1 MRKQSITVHKIGYAI
16 TGLVFSLIVCPLF
29 VVGAFTIFTSL
40 IYR

>member
-1 MRKQSITVHKIGYAI
+1 MRKPTITVHNIGYAI
-16 TGLVFSLIVCPLF
+16 TGLVFSLIACPLF